1 MDGTLRRNA
10 TRAAMHLL
18 PGLLGITL
26 AACGGGGN
34 EGDSGPQQT
43 TLTVAASDADGDAL
57 SYQWRVTG
65 GTVDNRNAATT
76 VWTLPEGGGLHF
88 AYVTVGDGR
97 GGYAQQQYAVSSDA
111 LDTPAPERAQ
121 ARHATPLLTDFE
133 GSAVRL
139 RFQAADAT
147 DFATAGGAAQR
158 RQVYLPD
165 VPVSVVHVA
174 SGAVVFAGTTD
185 VSGEAS
191 LPKLVVGHDYQVLC
205 AHAPGTALQN
215 CGSLNLTRPEA
226 VVRGVSPVVTESLNL
241 RLFGHIGFADGGV
254 CGMQSEYF
262 QHYSSATVQVLLAD
276 GTAVTAPRR
285 VNRFGDYLIEAAVPV
300 HASLRLRIDC
310 EGYSTSIDVP
320 ASPVAAGYGAATP
333 VELSHQVP
341 NSRPLITRMLANGP
355 DGNARGRMITVDAG
369 SASNE
374 LPGSARF
381 LSYKGLD
388 TRLSACRYYRSFGMV
403 RDCDAQG
410 NMIDPVTMDEWKR
423 EHQLPPYAS
432 AGTQARADYI
442 NNMDLNLVRRMSAT
456 AKSRDNIAFLVCN
469 HPGPE
474 GESQREVDQVMDTAL
489 AGERLVACVGM
500 EWSVTPGANGD
511 QPFTKF
517 VTFAP
522 DGSLLASVNLDSR
535 GEKYLPG
542 TCVACH
548 GGTAYNGR
556 FPESGEPS
564 PFLGSRFLPFDTGN
578 YFFGSASELAEP
590 AQSAG
595 LRSLNQLVSDT
606 ESLDD
611 SRSTATR
618 RLNQGWYASGTN
630 GLDRDYVPP
639 AWRAEDLVTPGA
651 ARFYREVVGASCR
664 TCHTALGETF
674 DWDSTVLDPGRAQTR
689 FCGGS
694 AALALNA
701 TMPNALVTRD
711 RLADK
716 TRADPALAELMR
728 KYLGCDSPSPDPAY
742 PAR

>member
-1 MDGTLRRNA
+1 MDGTLSRRA
-10 TRAAMHLL
+10 IRAAMHLAS
-18 PGLLGITL
+18 GLVGIAL
-26 AACGGGGN
+26 AACGGGN
-34 EGDSGPQQT
+34 ERDSGAQQT
-43 TLTVAASDADGDAL
+43 TLSVAASDADGDAL
-57 SYQWRVTG
+57 SYQWRVTA
-65 GTVDNRNAATT
+65 GTVDNRLAATT
-76 VWTLPEGGGLHF
+76 VWTLPAGPGLHF
-88 AYVTVGDGR
+88 AYVTVADGR

-121 ARHATPLLTDFE
+121 ARHTPPALSDFE

-147 DFATAGGAAQR
+147 DFAIASGVAQR
-158 RQVYLPD
+158 RAVYLPD
-165 VPVSVVHVA
+165 VPVNVVHVA
-174 SGAVVFAGTTD
+174 SGAVVFAGSTD

-191 LPKLVVGHDYQVLC
+191 LPKLVVGHDYEVQC
-205 AHAPGTALQN
+205 AHAPGAALQN

-226 VVRGVSPVVTESLNL
+226 VVRGVSPAVTDSLNL

-254 CGMQSEYF
+254 CGTQSEYF
-262 QHYSSATVQVLLAD
+262 QQFSSATVQVLQAD
-276 GTAVTAPRR
+276 GTPVTAPRR

-300 HASLRLRIDC
+300 RASLQLRVNC
-310 EGYSTSIDVP
+310 EGYSNTLDVP
-320 ASPVAAGYGAATP
+320 VSSAAAGYVAAAP
-333 VELSHQVP
+333 IELSHQVP
-341 NSRPLITRMLANGP
+341 NSRPVITRMLANGP
-355 DGNARGRMITVDAG
+355 DGNVRGRMITVEAG

-374 LPGSARF
+374 LPGTDRF

-423 EHQLPPYAS
+423 EQQLPPYQS
-432 AGTQARADYI
+432 AATQASADYI
-442 NNMDLNLVRRMSAT
+442 NKMDLNLVRRMSAT

-469 HPGPE
+469 HPGPD
-474 GESQREVDQVMDTAL
+474 GQTQREVDQVLDTAL
-489 AGERLVACVGM
+489 SGERMVACVGM

-517 VTFAP
+517 VTFGP

-556 FPESGEPS
+556 FPETGNPS

-578 YFFGSASELAEP
+578 YFFGSAQALAEP
-590 AQSAG
+590 AQSQG
-595 LRSLNQLVSDT
+595 LRRLNQLVSDT

-611 SRSTATR
+611 TRSTATR
-618 RLNQGWYASGTN
+618 RLIHQGWYASGTDALN
-630 GLDRDYVPP
+630 RDYVPP
-639 AWRAEDLVTPGA
+639 AWQAEDLVTPGA
-651 ARFYREVVGASCR
+651 ARFYREVIGASCR
-664 TCHTALGETF
+664 TCHTALGNNF

-689 FCGGS
+689 VCGGS
-694 AALALNA
+694 ASLALNA

-728 KYLGCDSPSPDPAY
+728 HFLGCDSPVPDPAY